1 MYIDKIALEG
11 GLSGSVSINQGPL
24 NFRADQM
31 EFTFTNNASMP
42 IIKNLYASNGVV
54 ISNQDMTATGN
65 NASYSV
71 SNNEIILLGSVTVV
85 NNFTTLKGDKLLI
98 DLETGAINF
107 IADDNQNNRVKGVL
121 MQSEKKMNSDIVSK
135 PSVVTNNDKG
145 LEIKRISKSYNNRP
159 VVREVSFNINKGEAV
174 GLLDQ
179 MVQARLLSSI
189 LLLV

>member
-1 MYIDKIALEG
+1 MILLIRNYLIFISIFLYFNCHLLANELMSFDTNINAPLKVNAEKMFIDKMALEG

-24 NFRADQM
+24 NFKADQM
-31 EFTFTNNASMP
+31 EFTFINNTSMP

-71 SNNEIILLGSVTVV
+71 SNNEIILLGNVTVK
-85 NNFTTLKGDKLLI
+85 NNFTTLKGNKLLI

-121 MQSEKKMNSDIVSK
+121 RQSETKD
-135 PSVVTNNDKG
+135 
-145 LEIKRISKSYNNRP
+145 E
-159 VVREVSFNINKGEAV
+159 
-174 GLLDQ
+174 
-179 MVQARLLSSI
+179 
-189 LLLV
+189 

>member
-1 MYIDKIALEG
+1 MVSLYRSFLIFISIFIYFDDQSLADESISFDTNINAPLKVDADKMYIDKITLEG

-121 MQSEKKMNSDIVSK
+121 MQSEEKD
-135 PSVVTNNDKG
+135 
-145 LEIKRISKSYNNRP
+145 E
-159 VVREVSFNINKGEAV
+159 
-174 GLLDQ
+174 
-179 MVQARLLSSI
+179 
-189 LLLV
+189 